1 MSKYN
6 AAVFVKM
13 KNLKNF
19 LYSITIKNKISLF
32 TGSVFLTILVAVFFD
47 AILIR
52 LFMIDV
58 NDIMEDNSKC
68 GEIIT
73 VIDREKELFDQYV
86 NSTTSENED
95 AFKLAMKQTKT
106 AVYAIPLDYSRLGEN
121 RYAQLYSL
129 QSCYEVYCGYRDEV
143 LSGKLPRRDYVSRL
157 YAVYNMQNYLHN
169 YAQRF
174 IDLTLKEGNAKYNEL
189 LPKVFVVPVIAVIL
203 GILLFSSVLEISRM
217 MNKSITEPVL
227 KLAHASRRIAAND
240 FDVDDVAANNRDE
253 LGELI
258 IAFNK
263 MKYATGEYIGA
274 LEERRQALDK
284 LHAKE
289 VETLEAEKQL
299 DAMNLELLKNQINP
313 HFLFNT
319 LNVIGGMANLEG
331 ASTTE
336 EMITALSSLFRY
348 NLKHQEKEVL
358 LSQELKVAAD
368 YMYLQKMR
376 FGERVKYTVDCRV
389 NADNVMVPTFTLQPI
404 IENCIIHGI
413 SPKVEGGSVSV
424 LVGKKADKLII
435 SVTDT
440 GKGMEIS
447 QLREIRESL
456 GGKQTSTMGIG
467 MGNIFRRIKAMYEDA
482 DMRVNSVLGKGT
494 QIIIILP
501 YRAGDSI
508 YTRGD

>member
-13 KNLKNF
+13 EKLKNF
-19 LYSITIKNKISLF
+19 WYTITIKNKISLF

-58 NDIMEDNSKC
+58 NNIMEDNSRC

-73 VIDREKELFDQYV
+73 VIDRETELFNQYV

-106 AVYAIPLDYSRLGEN
+106 AIYAIPLDYARLGEN
-121 RYAQLYSL
+121 RYAQLFSL
-129 QSCYEVYCGYRDEV
+129 QTCYEVYCKYRDD
-143 LSGKLPRRDYVSRL
+143 LLDGKLPKSGL

-189 LPKVFVVPVIAVIL
+189 LPKVFMVPMVAVIL
-203 GILLFSSVLEISRM
+203 GVLLFSSVLEISRM
-217 MNKSITEPVL
+217 MNKSIIDPVL
-227 KLAHASRRIAAND
+227 KLANASRRIAAND
-240 FDVDDVAANNRDE
+240 FRVDDVVAKNQDE

-258 IAFNK
+258 VAFNK

-274 LEERRQALDK
+274 LEERREALDK

-336 EMITALSSLFRY
+336 EMIAALSSLFRY

-376 FGERVKYTVDCRV
+376 FGERVTYTVDCKV

-413 SPKVEGGSVSV
+413 SPKVEGGTVSV
-424 LVGKKADKLII
+424 EVSRQDDKLLITV
-435 SVTDT
+435 SDT
-440 GKGMEIS
+440 GKGIEEK
-447 QLREIRESL
+447 LLEEIRGSL

-482 DMRVNSVLGKGT
+482 DMKVDSIQGKGT
-494 QIIIILP
+494 QITIILP